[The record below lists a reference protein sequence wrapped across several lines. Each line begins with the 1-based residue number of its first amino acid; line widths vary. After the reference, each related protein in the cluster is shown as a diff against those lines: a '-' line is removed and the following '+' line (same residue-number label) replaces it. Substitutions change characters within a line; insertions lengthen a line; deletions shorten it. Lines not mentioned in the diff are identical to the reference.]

1 MWTTR
6 GDKASQLEETEVRHY
21 ATQLGQ
27 DPVHWYD
34 EREIENGNKRGKKRE
49 GGEGRGGRGRK
60 GREGKEGEGG
70 EGRERNGRK
79 SGKEKWERNGEGKKG
94 EKEGMIRTVSCVHKL
109 TLFWEQD
116 YTQALQQ
123 RQHNK

>member
-34 EREIENGNKRGKKRE
+34 EREVENGNKR
-49 GGEGRGGRGRK
+49 
-60 GREGKEGEGG
+60 GKEGEGG
-70 EGRERNGRK
+70 EGRKRSGRK
-79 SGKEKWERNGEGKKG
+79 SGKEMEKGRRERRK
-94 EKEGMIRTVSCVHKL
+94 V
-109 TLFWEQD
+109 
-116 YTQALQQ
+116 
-123 RQHNK
+123 

>member
-34 EREIENGNKRGKKRE
+34 EREVENGNKRGKK
-49 GGEGRGGRGRK
+49 
-60 GREGKEGEGG
+60 GREGKEGREVEGKVG
-70 EGRERNGRK
+70 KK
-79 SGKEKWERNGEGKKG
+79 SGKEM
-94 EKEGMIRTVSCVHKL
+94 EKEKRERRKV
-109 TLFWEQD
+109 
-116 YTQALQQ
+116 
-123 RQHNK
+123 

>member
-60 GREGKEGEGG
+60 GREGKEGREMEGKVG
-70 EGRERNGRK
+70 KKRRRKEGREGRYDQ
-79 SGKEKWERNGEGKKG
+79 N
-94 EKEGMIRTVSCVHKL
+94 CVLCSQANLVLGTGLHSNITAK
-109 TLFWEQD
+109 T
-116 YTQALQQ
+116 TQQVT
-123 RQHNK
+123 NTSMT

>member
-34 EREIENGNKRGKKRE
+34 EREVEMGIREGRKGREGKEEE

-60 GREGKEGEGG
+60 GEKW
-70 EGRERNGRK
+70 
-79 SGKEKWERNGEGKKG
+79 KEKWERKVGKKWRR
-94 EKEGMIRTVSCVHKL
+94 K
-109 TLFWEQD
+109 
-116 YTQALQQ
+116 
-123 RQHNK
+123 